1 MNRTAARLLIAAVA
15 IAHAA
20 FFIVY
25 QRPDWA
31 TQWTDQNGYLL
42 LGRVL
47 AETGRFSRFAGTPHY
62 VPEAI
67 RTPMYPAFVAL
78 LDVLF
83 GESHLAIAIAQALL
97 FAATCVIVHA
107 VASTIASDGLATAA
121 ALVVALYPPLPYF
134 AALVLT
140 EVLTTFLVTAALAL
154 WLRALA
160 RDSTVLHI
168 AAGVALAAAALTRP
182 TFALLPLF
190 LAGAALLASRAP
202 RRPVWRGSFV
212 LLAAFAAVVAPWLVY
227 NAVFFKALTFSPAG
241 GPGRQLFEGAWQVE
255 FPGRVESELTS
266 LADAIPDR
274 ARLDAQVRDVAARS
288 QLPAEP
294 MLRYVHQHQDIARIW
309 TTPTDPWERMT
320 SRIAADHEYWRV
332 AVENIRRDPV
342 RHFRRRAFRGT
353 FLLWAA
359 EIPVRYSDINHL
371 APWTIRAI
379 WLPQAAAMGLAVW
392 GVVVVVRRGDR
403 TAGYAMAAVIAYVTA
418 VHTPLYSEAR
428 YSLPAM
434 PIALLLATMGAAAI
448 GRRFTR
454 RSAHRLPP
462 SQSHA

>member
-1 MNRTAARLLIAAVA
+1 MSRRAARLLIAAVA

-20 FFIVY
+20 FFIAY

-31 TQWTDQNGYLL
+31 TEWTDQNGYLL

-47 AETGRFSRFAGTPHY
+47 AETGRFSRFANTPQY

-67 RTPMYPAFVAL
+67 RTPVYPAFVAL
-78 LDVLF
+78 LDTLF
-83 GESHLAIAIAQALL
+83 GESHLAIAIAQGLL
-97 FAATCVIVHA
+97 FAATCLVVHA
-107 VASTIASDGLATAA
+107 LALTIASDGVAA
-121 ALVVALYPPLPYF
+121 AAGLASALYPPLPYF

-140 EVLTTFLVTAALAL
+140 EVLTTFFVTAGLAL

-160 RDSTVLHI
+160 RGSTPLAI
-168 AAGVALAAAALTRP
+168 AAGVVLAAAALTRP

-190 LAGAALLASRAP
+190 LVGAALVATRGP
-202 RRPVWRGSFV
+202 RGTVWRISGV
-212 LLAAFAAVVAPWLVY
+212 AVAAFAFVVAPWILY

-241 GPGRQLFEGAWQVE
+241 GPGRQLFEGAWQVQ
-255 FPGRVESELTS
+255 FPGRLESELTS
-266 LADAIPDR
+266 LADQVPDR
-274 ARLDAQVRDVAARS
+274 AALDAQVREVAARS
-288 QLPAEP
+288 QRPAEP

-309 TTPTDPWERMT
+309 TTPTDPWQRMLA
-320 SRIAADHEYWRV
+320 RIAADREYWRV

-342 RHFRRRAFRGT
+342 RHFWRRAIRGT

-359 EIPVRYSDINHL
+359 EIPVRYSDINRL
-371 APWTIRAI
+371 APWTIRAM
-379 WLPQAAAMGLAVW
+379 WLPQAAVLGLAVW
-392 GVVVVVRRGDR
+392 GVVVFVGRGAR
-403 TAGYAMAAVIAYVTA
+403 TAGYAMAALIAYVTA

-434 PIALLLATMGAAAI
+434 PIVLLLATMGTAAI
-448 GRRFTR
+448 AKRTR
-454 RSAHRLPP
+454 ARKLPP

>member
-1 MNRTAARLLIAAVA
+1 MPRRAARLLIAAVA

-47 AETGRFSRFAGTPHY
+47 AQTGRFSRFADTPQY

-67 RTPMYPAFVAL
+67 RTPVYPAFVAL
-78 LDVLF
+78 VDVLF
-83 GESHLAIAIAQALL
+83 GESHLAIAIAQGLL

-107 VASTIASDGLATAA
+107 VASTIASDAVATAA
-121 ALVVALYPPLPYF
+121 GLVVALYPPLPYF

-140 EVLTTFLVTAALAL
+140 ETLTAFLVTAGLAL

-160 RDSTVLHI
+160 RDSTALHL

-190 LAGAALLASRAP
+190 LVGAALLASRAP
-202 RRPVWRGSFV
+202 RRAVWRGSGV
-212 LLAAFAAVVAPWLVY
+212 LLAAFASGIAPWLVY
-227 NAVFFKALTFSPAG
+227 NAVYFKALTFSPAG
-241 GPGRQLFEGAWQVE
+241 GPGRQLFEGAWQVA

-266 LADAIPDR
+266 LADAVPDR
-274 ARLDAQVRDVAARS
+274 AQLDAQVREVAARS

-294 MLRYVHQHQDIARIW
+294 MLRYVHQHQDIALIW
-309 TTPTDPWERMT
+309 TTPTDPWERMLA
-320 SRIAADHEYWRV
+320 RIAADHEYWRV

-342 RHFRRRAFRGT
+342 RHVWRRAIRGT
-353 FLLWAA
+353 FLMWAA
-359 EIPVRYSDINHL
+359 EIPVRYSDINRL

-379 WLPQAAAMGLAVW
+379 WLPQAVVMGLAVW
-392 GVVVVVRRGDR
+392 GVVVIVGRGAR
-403 TAGYAMAAVIAYVTA
+403 TAGYAMAALVVYVTA

-434 PIALLLATMGAAAI
+434 PIVLLLATMGTAAI
-448 GRRFTR
+448 GRRK
-454 RSAHRLPP
+454 SARKLPP